1 MKLLVVKPYIVLTLF
16 ATVLNLAG
24 CAILLNPKIDTQEI
38 TFEAEDGREYDF
50 YVDNALVCPHTDKCV
65 FVHNKRNSI
74 CQHTIDLKRGEIV
87 YGTLFYGYW
96 QERSTLAKV
105 MAERNDNECPEVWDG
120 ESVIVEIN
128 PE

>member
-1 MKLLVVKPYIVLTLF
+1 MKLLVVKPYIVFILF

-65 FVHNKRNSI
+65 FVHNKRNNRP
-74 CQHTIDLKRGEIV
+74 QAR
-87 YGTLFYGYW
+87 
-96 QERSTLAKV
+96 RSCLWDTVLWLLARTV
-105 MAERNDNECPEVWDG
+105 DARQGDG
-120 ESVIVEIN
+120 
-128 PE
+128 